1 MTPPKALS
9 INNITKANKIDAI
22 STIDVLLLNSSHEG
36 QVTLL
41 INSSVVAFQISTIL
55 LIIMSYCTGG
65 EIRTPDTWFWRPV
78 LWPAELHP
86 FVPYYL

>member
-1 MTPPKALS
+1 MIPPKALS
-9 INNITKANKIDAI
+9 MSNITKANKIDAM

-55 LIIMSYCTGG
+55 
-65 EIRTPDTWFWRPV
+65 
-78 LWPAELHP
+78 
-86 FVPYYL
+86 

>member
-1 MTPPKALS
+1 MIPPKALS
-9 INNITKANKIDAI
+9 INNITKANKIDET

-36 QVTLL
+36 QVTLF
-41 INSSVVAFQISTIL
+41 INSSVVVFQISTIL
-55 LIIMSYCTGG
+55 LIIIFNCTGG

-86 FVPYYL
+86 FVPYYF